1 MTTLTLALPSSRPVV
16 GTEFGYVLAGDG
28 PMPLS
33 HGTAPLALLPRSDD
47 LVLVVPARLLSWH
60 GIKLPPLSANR
71 VRAALEGALE
81 DRLLDEPASL
91 AFAAAPRRGPDGM
104 TLVAVCDKAW
114 LRAALQFF
122 ELAQRPATR
131 VVPEFEPA
139 DEPAQRRLVVTGA
152 DDDAWITL
160 VDTTGSL
167 CVPLSAVSVLP
178 GYGTPEFDA
187 LPLLSEPA
195 VDALAELVLARPASI
210 QEVELALLASSRST
224 WELAQFDLAL
234 SSGGRMA
241 RRWTSVWQRFAR
253 APAWRMTRW
262 GLTGLLLANLVGLN
276 AWAWRQDNA
285 LQAKR
290 QQVRALLSQTFPR
303 VRTIVDAPVQME
315 REVALLRQAS
325 GGLSGRDMEV
335 MLGALGAALPDGHA
349 LTSIEF
355 SPGEAVVKGSALDA
369 SQVALVSGKLSGLG
383 YTARL
388 DGDRV
393 VVRAGNGL

>member
-16 GTEFGYVLAGDG
+16 GTEFSYVLAGDG
-28 PMPLS
+28 PLPLS
-33 HGTAPLALLPRSDD
+33 HGIAPLALLPRSDA
-47 LVLVVPARLLSWH
+47 LILVVPARLLSWH
-60 GIKLPPLSANR
+60 EIKLPPLSASR

-104 TLVAVCDKAW
+104 TVVAVCDKAW

-139 DEPAQRRLVVTGA
+139 REPSQRRLVVTGTNEE
-152 DDDAWITL
+152 AWITH
-160 VDTTGSL
+160 VDGAGSL
-167 CVPLSAVSVLP
+167 CVPLAAVAVLP
-178 GYGTPEFDA
+178 GHGTPEFDA
-187 LPLLSEPA
+187 LPLLAGPA
-195 VDALAELVLARPASI
+195 VDALAEQVLARPAAI
-210 QEVELALLASSRST
+210 QEVELALLASSRSA

-241 RRWTSVWQRFAR
+241 RRWTSGWQRFAR
-253 APAWRMTRW
+253 TPVWRMTRW
-262 GLTGLLLANLVGLN
+262 GLAGLCVANLVGFN

-290 QQVRALLSQTFPR
+290 QQVKTLLSQTFPR

-335 MLGALGAALPDGHA
+335 MLGAIGAALPSGQG

-355 SPGEAVVKGSALDA
+355 SPGEAVVKGAALDA

-383 YTARL
+383 YSARL
-388 DGDRV
+388 DGDRL